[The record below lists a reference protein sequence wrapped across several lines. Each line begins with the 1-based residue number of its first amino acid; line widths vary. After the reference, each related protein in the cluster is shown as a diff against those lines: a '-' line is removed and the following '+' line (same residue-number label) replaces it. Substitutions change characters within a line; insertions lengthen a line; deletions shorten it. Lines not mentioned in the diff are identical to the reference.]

1 MESSWFYSTVP
12 DNQSPSPR
20 SVLVQAPCRSA
31 LVQRVIPPKSEP
43 CNLYQCNM
51 ADDRGQWLMVLT
63 GMFFAWSSLIFLVR
77 VWAKIRTKTWSID
90 DYCLSTAVVRFLPSF
105 PFFFKMQ

>member
-1 MESSWFYSTVP
+1 
-12 DNQSPSPR
+12 
-20 SVLVQAPCRSA
+20 
-31 LVQRVIPPKSEP
+31 
-43 CNLYQCNM
+43 
-51 ADDRGQWLMVLT
+51 MVLT